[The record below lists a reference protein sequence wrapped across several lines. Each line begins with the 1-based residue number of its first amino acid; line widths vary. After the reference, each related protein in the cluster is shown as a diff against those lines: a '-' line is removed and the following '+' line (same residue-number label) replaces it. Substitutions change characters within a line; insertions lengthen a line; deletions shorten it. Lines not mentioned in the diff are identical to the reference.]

1 MLNYFLKGK
10 GNFTICEDSLSSS
23 VFDMLKYLPTEMFWR
38 ILKQS
43 LYYDKL
49 PRFCGELVKMS
60 FWEKWSAVNTNNT
73 NFVEPDIFIEFED
86 FDIIIE
92 AKRYNESQQSA
103 VQHKNQIQAYK
114 NEYGNNEKKLYY
126 IQLGG
131 LHNLNDDNCYDEHGD
146 VEICKTDWSRILN
159 QVVSEKAMCA
169 NLNLSHVNS
178 YTRILDDLIVYFE
191 FHGYFKKY
199 WLQDMYLGT
208 KIDYNINSLEYL
220 FSYATK
226 SK

>member
-1 MLNYFLKGK
+1 MLNYFQKGK
-10 GNFTICEDSLSSS
+10 GSFVTCEDSLSSS

-49 PRFCGELVKMS
+49 PRLCGELVRIS
-60 FWEKWSAVNTNNT
+60 FWEKWSAAKTNNS

-92 AKRYNESQQSA
+92 AKRQNESQQSA
-103 VQHKNQIQAYK
+103 VQHKGQMQAYK
-114 NEYGNNEKKLYY
+114 NEYGDNGKKMYY

-131 LHNLNDDNCYDEHGD
+131 LHNLNDEGSYKEHPD
-146 VEICKTDWSRILN
+146 VVICKTDWSRLLN
-159 QVVSEKAMCA
+159 QVVSEKNMCA
-169 NLNLSHVNS
+169 NLNLSSVNS
-178 YTRILDDLIVYFE
+178 YVRVLNDLIVYFE

-199 WLQDMYLGT
+199 WLQDLHWGSR
-208 KIDYNINSLEYL
+208 IDYNINALENL
-220 FSYATK
+220 FGYAAK
-226 SK
+226 